1 MRIRTLIFVK
11 FSGKV
16 VLELYYL
23 MRSTIPSEFDQF
35 ISYIVLKIEAVCVCV
50 CVCVCMLAVSNIYAD
65 DTKLTKELLIMK
77 EVYSYQKNVFPNV
90 SDNVV
95 LLLDFRKGY
104 SEEVVQTQE
113 DKQLKI

>member
-1 MRIRTLIFVK
+1 MRIRTPIFVK

-50 CVCVCMLAVSNIYAD
+50 CVRVRVYARSFEY
-65 DTKLTKELLIMK
+65 TRRRYEIN
-77 EVYSYQKNVFPNV
+77 ERVINNE
-90 SDNVV
+90 
-95 LLLDFRKGY
+95 RG
-104 SEEVVQTQE
+104 
-113 DKQLKI
+113 I